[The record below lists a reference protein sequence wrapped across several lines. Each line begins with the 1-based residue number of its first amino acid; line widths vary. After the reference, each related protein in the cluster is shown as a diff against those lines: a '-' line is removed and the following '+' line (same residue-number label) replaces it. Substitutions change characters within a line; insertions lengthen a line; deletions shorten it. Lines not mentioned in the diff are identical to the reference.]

1 MAGRR
6 LPRVNQLLREE
17 LSRLVREEIKDPRVA
32 GVTITHVD
40 TSADLSHA
48 RIAVRTLTDDM
59 PVEEAID
66 GLRSAAGFMRHRLGR
81 ELHFRRIPEFHFEA
95 DHTLE
100 HAQRI
105 EELLDEALGDAR
117 EAPDHERT
125 EAAERAEPAD

>member
-1 MAGRR
+1 
-6 LPRVNQLLREE
+6 VNQLLLEE

-48 RIAVRTLTDDM
+48 RISVRTLTDDI

-117 EAPDHERT
+117 EAPGGDRS

>member
-1 MAGRR
+1 
-6 LPRVNQLLREE
+6 VNQLLREE

-40 TSADLSHA
+40 ASPDLSHA
-48 RIAVRTLTDDM
+48 RILVRTLTEDT

-105 EELLDEALGDAR
+105 EELLDEALGEERDDA
-117 EAPDHERT
+117 P
-125 EAAERAEPAD
+125 EPAD

>member
-1 MAGRR
+1 M
-6 LPRVNQLLREE
+6 NQLLREE

-32 GVTITHVD
+32 GVTITSVD
-40 TSADLSHA
+40 ASADLSHA
-48 RIAVRTLTDDM
+48 RIAVRTLTDDI

-100 HAQRI
+100 HVQRI
-105 EELLDEALGDAR
+105 EELLDEALGDERA
-117 EAPDHERT
+117 APGDERT
-125 EAAERAEPAD
+125 EGAEPTEPAD